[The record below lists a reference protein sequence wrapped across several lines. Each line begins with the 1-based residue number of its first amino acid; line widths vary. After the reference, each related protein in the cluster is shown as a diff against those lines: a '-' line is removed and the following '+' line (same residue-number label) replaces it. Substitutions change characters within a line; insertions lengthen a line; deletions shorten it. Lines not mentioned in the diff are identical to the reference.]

1 MLKLQCTDIAQKPV
15 FYSNNIIFPPSA
27 LKWKSVHATAQ
38 FPCLL
43 WLPVIQV
50 WMLMFNTVSYCFCAV
65 VKLRGWECFCLSK
78 NNASLLTYIKKAAI
92 TLCACLYFL
101 LIRVFASQQS
111 ACGKTFWLPKLKL
124 NCWISDLHL
133 CILKQG
139 QWNKP
144 NTHRTTT
151 FGDHKL
157 HSMLF
162 LQLQQR
168 INDGSFLICNAVG
181 CNDSEAP
188 SDSSLPALGKQLGQL
203 AGVSTFLYLYFYPT
217 FSSSASADAVISLA
231 HCLPFLPSY
240 FRRLQKKMLQ
250 ISLCLPTHIVHLM
263 HIKHTKIIIIIIMQW
278 VLYYLP
284 STEGQ

>member
-1 MLKLQCTDIAQKPV
+1 M
-15 FYSNNIIFPPSA
+15 
-27 LKWKSVHATAQ
+27 
-38 FPCLL
+38 
-43 WLPVIQV
+43 
-50 WMLMFNTVSYCFCAV
+50 
-65 VKLRGWECFCLSK
+65 
-78 NNASLLTYIKKAAI
+78 
-92 TLCACLYFL
+92 YFL

-111 ACGKTFWLPKLKL
+111 ACGKTFWLPKLEL
-124 NCWISDLHL
+124 NCWVSDLHL

-144 NTHRTTT
+144 NTHRTTI

-162 LQLQQR
+162 LQLQQS

-203 AGVSTFLYLYFYPT
+203 AGVSTFLYLYFYST
-217 FSSSASADAVISLA
+217 FSSSASADAMISLA
-231 HCLPFLPSY
+231 HWLPFRPSY

-263 HIKHTKIIIIIIMQW
+263 YIKHIKKKINYAVSII
-278 VLYYLP
+278 L
-284 STEGQ
+284 STQHWRTIAGSEHLKVFVPCGSFHYIPITALTWLATLEMCKVYSQICLFYK